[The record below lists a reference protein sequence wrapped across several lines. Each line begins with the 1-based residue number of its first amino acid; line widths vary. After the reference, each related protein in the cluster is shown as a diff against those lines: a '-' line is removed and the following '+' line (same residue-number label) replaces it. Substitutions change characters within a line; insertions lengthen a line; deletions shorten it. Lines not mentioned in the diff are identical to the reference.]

1 MVQEFGIVPQH
12 SRKSFALSIT
22 ADGLQFCTK
31 RVEVLVATLR
41 CKSYNPDKIDSLTK
55 VEDHMANT
63 TDLKEASAPPSF
75 ESRLRDAVMEYS
87 MLKHPFYQAWSEG
100 KLSKAVLAEYSKQ
113 YYAHVRA
120 FPTYVSAVHSRCEDL
135 ETRQML
141 LENLIE
147 EERGNENHPELWLR
161 FAESLGVGRE
171 DVKHAELLDSTKA
184 SVAGLKSLT
193 QSHDY
198 REGLAALL
206 GYESQIPEV
215 AKTKREGL
223 KSFYGIAEER
233 AVSFF
238 RVHEDIDVL
247 HQQVEMKILKDHCL
261 TTDEQARTISSARE
275 AAKALW
281 HFLDGVSEKY
291 LKTSELG
298 ETSKTRA

>member
-1 MVQEFGIVPQH
+1 MSQAKDH
-12 SRKSFALSIT
+12 LA
-22 ADGLQFCTK
+22 
-31 RVEVLVATLR
+31 
-41 CKSYNPDKIDSLTK
+41 NPHFETSLIDSI
-55 VEDHMANT
+55 
-63 TDLKEASAPPSF
+63 
-75 ESRLRDAVMEYS
+75 MEYS

-100 KLSKAVLAEYSKQ
+100 KLSKSVLAEYAKQ

-147 EERGNENHPELWLR
+147 EERGTENHPELWLR
-161 FAESLGVGRE
+161 FAESLGVARE
-171 DVKHAELLDSTKA
+171 DVQNAELLDSTKA
-184 SVAGLKSLT
+184 SVASLKALT
-193 QSHDY
+193 QAPDY

-206 GYESQIPEV
+206 AYESQIPEV

-247 HQQVEMKILKDHCL
+247 HQQIE
-261 TTDEQARTISSARE
+261 RTILSEKCQTADEKDRATASARKS
-275 AAKALW
+275 AKALW
-281 HFLDGVSEKY
+281 AFLDGVSEAY
-291 LKTSELG
+291 LMDNSAR
-298 ETSKTRA
+298 ETASA